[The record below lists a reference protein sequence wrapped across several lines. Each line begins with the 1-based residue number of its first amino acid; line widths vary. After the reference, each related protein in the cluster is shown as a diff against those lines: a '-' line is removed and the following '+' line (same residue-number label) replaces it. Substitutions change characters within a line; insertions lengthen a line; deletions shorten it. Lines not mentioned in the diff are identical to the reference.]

1 MTKIDDPKVR
11 YQVRMRI
18 LELIDRRRADECDI
32 GIGASIERQIL
43 AEECEGLERDSRQT
57 ECAAGT
63 ARRLRK

>member
-18 LELIDRRRADECDI
+18 LELIDRRRADECDG

-43 AEECEGLERDSRQT
+43 AEECERLERDSPT
-57 ECAAGT
+57 TSA
-63 ARRLRK
+63 